1 MNDAYRAQA
10 ERLAELVLEQ
20 LERLELSEHEEACI
34 LTSVAL
40 QLVRRI
46 VELGEVVESEALD
59 LDDHSALQMA
69 TAIGSLGP
77 AVEGLLERIA
87 SDPRFGLLPTR
98 VPRALRPSARRT
110 SGRDDGMPRPGND
123 GGTVRWR
130 PRSAGDA
137 R

>member
-34 LTSVAL
+34 LTSATL

-69 TAIGSLGP
+69 TAIGALGP

-87 SDPRFGLLPTR
+87 TDPRFGLLPTR
-98 VPRALRPSARRT
+98 GPLALRPSAMRT
-110 SGRDDGMPRPGND
+110 SGRDDGLPRPGND

>member
-1 MNDAYRAQA
+1 LNDAYRMQA

-20 LERLELSEHEEACI
+20 LERIELTEHEEACI
-34 LTSVAL
+34 LTAIAQ
-40 QLVRRI
+40 QLVRRL
-46 VELGEVVESEALD
+46 VELGEVVESESLD

-87 SDPRFGLLPTR
+87 SDSRFGLLPTR
-98 VPRALRPSARRT
+98 GPRALRPTAKRT

-130 PRSAGDA
+130 PRSARDA

>member
-1 MNDAYRAQA
+1 MNDAYRMQA

-20 LERLELSEHEEACI
+20 LERLELTEHEEACI
-34 LTSVAL
+34 LTAITQ
-40 QLVRRI
+40 QLVRRV

-98 VPRALRPSARRT
+98 GPRGRT
-110 SGRDDGMPRPGND
+110 SGCSSVATSQRS
-123 GGTVRWR
+123 R
-130 PRSAGDA
+130 PR
-137 R
+137 RPRC

>member
-34 LTSVAL
+34 LTAIAH
-40 QLVRRI
+40 QLVRRL
-46 VELGEVVESEALD
+46 VELGEVVESESLD

-98 VPRALRPSARRT
+98 GPRPLRPSARRT

-130 PRSAGDA
+130 PRSAGDV

>member
-1 MNDAYRAQA
+1 MNDAYRGQA

-20 LERLELSEHEEACI
+20 LEQLELTEHEEACI
-34 LTSVAL
+34 LTNITQ
-40 QLVRRI
+40 QLVHRL

-77 AVEGLLERIA
+77 AVEQLLERMA
-87 SDPRFGLLPTR
+87 SDPRFGLLPSR
-98 VPRALRPSARRT
+98 GPRALRPTGKRT
-110 SGRDDGMPRPGND
+110 SGRDDGLPRPGND

>member
-87 SDPRFGLLPTR
+87 GDPRFGLLPTR

-110 SGRDDGMPRPGND
+110 SGRDDGTPRPGND

>member
-1 MNDAYRAQA
+1 MNEAYRAQA

-20 LERLELSEHEEACI
+20 LERLELTEHEEACI
-34 LTSVAL
+34 LTSITQ
-40 QLVRRI
+40 QLVHRI

-59 LDDHSALQMA
+59 LDDHAALQMA

-77 AVEGLLERIA
+77 AAEQLLERIA
-87 SDPRFGLLPTR
+87 SDSRFGLLPSR
-98 VPRALRPSARRT
+98 GPRALRPSSKRT

>member
-1 MNDAYRAQA
+1 MNDAYRMQA

-34 LTSVAL
+34 LTAIAQ
-40 QLVRRI
+40 QLVHRLI
-46 VELGEVVESEALD
+46 ELGEVVESEALD

-77 AVEGLLERIA
+77 AVEQLLDQIA

-98 VPRALRPSARRT
+98 KPRALRPSARHT
-110 SGRDDGMPRPGND
+110 TGRDEGGPRPGND

-130 PRSAGDA
+130 PRSAGDV